1 MDMLNP
7 WRDDILTYMRTTKI
21 DWNGACL
28 KAQTQTINTKFKLL
42 QYIVYIV
49 DEGLHDPCQT
59 SP

>member
-28 KAQTQTINTKFKLL
+28 KAQTQ
-42 QYIVYIV
+42 YM
-49 DEGLHDPCQT
+49 
-59 SP
+59 